1 MKLIYLV
8 ISAIILSATA
18 FYYLQTDDID
28 YAGIENLINQNSIE
42 LLKSDKTS
50 NKAEDKK
57 RSLEIATQIQ
67 SGECP
72 DTIDEKLKSYSI
84 KNLASKDLTENE
96 AKLII
101 DCIQTL
107 GIKQENHY
115 TLMVDLMAF
124 WDKDNALLEQF
135 YTTFFKG
142 YKSPNSAILGLLD
155 NAKLMCM
162 NAAINYL
169 KQQDYPENY
178 NNLMT
183 KKEYNLLMEYIN
195 EYRCSR

>member
-57 RSLEIATQIQ
+57 RS
-67 SGECP
+67 
-72 DTIDEKLKSYSI
+72 
-84 KNLASKDLTENE
+84 
-96 AKLII
+96 II